1 MKKKISKLE
10 WSGAGGI
17 LRETLRETCLTRW
30 IFLFGILFLL
40 FSSPMES
47 FAQPAPLK
55 IGLLT
60 SETGQFAWYG
70 DDNIKG
76 ARFVEEDI
84 NRVGGISGRLLQIV
98 ILNTESNPEK
108 AVLGAKRLIDH
119 ERVAAICGLGL
130 ISEAKAV
137 APLVRNSGPVTYS
150 LSGAY
155 YPEHRYM
162 FAATVFLDAMI
173 GQVVKHIKDKGMTK
187 LAALFTNDAT
197 GQMTEPIVRSITAR
211 EGVQIVATEYM
222 NLPDVDVTPQLSRI
236 RGQNPQAVVAWVVG
250 RPINVIVQ
258 NYRQLAFTQ
267 PLFTSHGN
275 LTPLFLK
282 SISEVAG
289 NISILIPSTKD
300 LVWQSLPAD
309 DPQKAPL
316 SQFGQRFVK
325 AHGRD
330 PGLGV
335 GSAYDAITILA
346 KAIGAVGA
354 DSDKIVNY
362 IEGIK
367 GHIGVSGIYNFSPSD
382 HRGLGMKDV
391 TMVEVKEGKLIPAK

>member
-1 MKKKISKLE
+1 MEKNILKSELNCVE
-10 WSGAGGI
+10 GI
-17 LRETLRETCLTRW
+17 LRRTLKKIHRMRW
-30 IFLFGILFLL
+30 IFLVGILFLL
-40 FSSPMES
+40 FSSPMELFS
-47 FAQPAPLK
+47 QPVPVK

-76 ARFVEEDI
+76 ARFAEEDI
-84 NRVGGISGRLLQIV
+84 NRVGGIGGRPLQLV

-119 ERVAAICGLGL
+119 ERVVAICGLGL
-130 ISEAKAV
+130 VSEAKAV

-173 GQVVKHIKDKGMTK
+173 GRVVKHLKDKGMTK

-197 GQMTEPIVRSITAR
+197 GQMTEPIVRSVTAR

-250 RPINVIVQ
+250 RPINVVVQ
-258 NYRQLAFTQ
+258 NYRQLALTQ

-300 LVWQSLPAD
+300 LIWHSLPAD
-309 DPQKAPL
+309 DPQKTLL

-335 GSAYDAITILA
+335 GSAYDAIIILA
-346 KAIGAVGA
+346 KAISTVGT
-354 DSDKIVNY
+354 DSDKIVSF

-367 GHIGVSGIYNFSPSD
+367 GHIGVSGIYNFSSSD
-382 HRGLGMKDV
+382 HRGLGLKDV
-391 TMVEVKEGKLIPAK
+391 TMVEVKEGKLVPLK